1 MIESMREPDREYPL
15 SKCIPFHLD
24 PELTSTQQYG
34 TIQRKL
40 DRTIETKIRTES
52 GTVKQLP
59 AVARQLF
66 VFPARGR
73 HRCHFS
79 SRAVS
84 ASVEHAH
91 GQTREKPRGG
101 RSRGHLLP
109 TEDTKHH
116 SILEQ
121 NGARTRRGL
130 GRLGKPTT
138 GALPVDNA
146 ATVDPAS
153 RANVVG
159 SDRGPPIRCF
169 KNTCPNNAIIVDI
182 IVSYSSQRSLV
193 SDRLENVT
201 QTISR
206 ILEGYDIRLRP
217 NFGGEPLFVGMD
229 LTIASFDAISE
240 VNMDYTITMYLNQYW
255 KDERLAFSTEE
266 EILTLSGDFA
276 EKIWVPDTFFANDK
290 NSFLHDVTE
299 RNKLVRL
306 SGDGTIT
313 YGMRFTTTLACMMD
327 LHYYP
332 LDAQNC
338 TVEIESYGYTVL
350 DVVMYWKETPVR
362 GVEEAELP
370 QFTIIGY
377 ETNDRKEKLATGIYQ
392 RLSLSFRL
400 QRNIGYFVFQTY
412 LPSILI
418 VMLSWVSFWINHEAT
433 SARVALGITTV
444 LTMTTIST
452 GVRSSLPR
460 ISYVKAIDIY
470 LVMCF
475 VFVFA
480 ALLEYAAV
488 NYTYWGARAK
498 KKTKSKSKDTD
509 DKKALSRSPGSRS
522 LPGEREIIEL
532 QDVRMSPIAPIRR
545 RPGTAPPHDP
555 ARFPPSFRMAR
566 GPAATAYHST
576 RSAHGLRYRGTTGS
590 KPKMLHALR
599 RGASVIKA
607 SMPKIKDVNV
617 IDKYSRV
624 IFPVSFLIFNA
635 IYWVFYVIE

>member
-1 MIESMREPDREYPL
+1 MSECGRHSLVAFTTLLWIWRICLAEPA
-15 SKCIPFHLD
+15 SSGHFQT
-24 PELTSTQQYG
+24 TS
-34 TIQRKL
+34 
-40 DRTIETKIRTES
+40 
-52 GTVKQLP
+52 
-59 AVARQLF
+59 AVA
-66 VFPARGR
+66 
-73 HRCHFS
+73 
-79 SRAVS
+79 
-84 ASVEHAH
+84 
-91 GQTREKPRGG
+91 
-101 RSRGHLLP
+101 
-109 TEDTKHH
+109 
-116 SILEQ
+116 
-121 NGARTRRGL
+121 
-130 GRLGKPTT
+130 
-138 GALPVDNA
+138 
-146 ATVDPAS
+146 
-153 RANVVG
+153 
-159 SDRGPPIRCF
+159 
-169 KNTCPNNAIIVDI
+169 
-182 IVSYSSQRSLV
+182 
-193 SDRLENVT
+193 DRLENVT

-206 ILEGYDIRLRP
+206 LLQGYDIRLRP
-217 NFGGEPLFVGMD
+217 NFGGDPLYVGMD
-229 LTIASFDAISE
+229 MTIASFDSISE
-240 VNMDYTITMYLNQYW
+240 VNMDYTITMYLDQYW
-255 KDERLAFSTEE
+255 KDERLAFSNKDET
-266 EILTLSGDFA
+266 LTLAGDFA

-306 SGDGTIT
+306 NGDGSIT

-332 LDAQNC
+332 LDSQNC

-350 DVVMYWKETPVR
+350 DVVMYWKDTPVR
-362 GVEEAELP
+362 GVDEAQLP

-392 RLSLSFRL
+392 RLSLSFKL

-498 KKTKSKSKDTD
+498 NKSKKNKEGGKKSERGKFAD
-509 DKKALSRSPGSRS
+509 DQQEPGSS
-522 LPGEREIIEL
+522 GTMSNEEVIEL
-532 QDVRMSPIAPIRR
+532 RDVRMSPIPSIRSR
-545 RPGTAPPHDP
+545 HRFSAATLDESIK
-555 ARFPPSFRMAR
+555 FPPSFRMSR
-566 GPAATAYHST
+566 GSVYRPST
-576 RSAHGLRYRGTTGS
+576 GGLRYRGAKGTTTVQR
-590 KPKMLHALR
+590 PKVLHALKK
-599 RGASVIKA
+599 GAAAIKN

-617 IDKYSRV
+617 IDKYSRIV
-624 IFPVSFLIFNA
+624 FPVSFILFNF
-635 IYWVFYVIE
+635 IYWAFYFLSNK

>member
-1 MIESMREPDREYPL
+1 MWQIL
-15 SKCIPFHLD
+15 IFCFLN
-24 PELTSTQQYG
+24 
-34 TIQRKL
+34 
-40 DRTIETKIRTES
+40 
-52 GTVKQLP
+52 
-59 AVARQLF
+59 
-66 VFPARGR
+66 
-73 HRCHFS
+73 
-79 SRAVS
+79 
-84 ASVEHAH
+84 SV
-91 GQTREKPRGG
+91 
-101 RSRGHLLP
+101 
-109 TEDTKHH
+109 
-116 SILEQ
+116 Q
-121 NGARTRRGL
+121 N
-130 GRLGKPTT
+130 
-138 GALPVDNA
+138 
-146 ATVDPAS
+146 
-153 RANVVG
+153 
-159 SDRGPPIRCF
+159 
-169 KNTCPNNAIIVDI
+169 NNAL
-182 IVSYSSQRSLV
+182 RSV
-193 SDRLENVT
+193 HQKSMAAGRLENVT

-217 NFGGEPLFVGMD
+217 NFGGEPLHVGMD

-255 KDERLAFSTEE
+255 KDERLAFNAFALWGDNQKDQTG
-266 EILTLSGDFA
+266 EIMIEDDGANDVITLSGDFA

-306 SGDGTIT
+306 AGDGAVT

-332 LDAQNC
+332 LDSQNC
-338 TVEIESYGYTVL
+338 TVEIESYGYTVS
-350 DVVMYWKETPVR
+350 DVVMYWRSTPIR

-392 RLSLSFRL
+392 RLSLSFKL

-498 KKTKSKSKDTD
+498 KKSKKNKEAERKVFGKTEKTSTCSAD
-509 DKKALSRSPGSRS
+509 D
-522 LPGEREIIEL
+522 IIEL
-532 QDVRMSPIAPIRR
+532 QDIRMSPIASLRNRHYSNTI
-545 RPGTAPPHDP
+545 TTTDSVDSTK
-555 ARFPPSFRMAR
+555 FPPSFRIAR
-566 GPAATAYHST
+566 SYGSST
-576 RSAHGLRYRGTTGS
+576 RSGLRYRSSRGQGR
-590 KPKMLHALR
+590 PKMLHAIK

-607 SMPKIKDVNV
+607 SIPKIKDVNV

-624 IFPVSFLIFNA
+624 IFPVSFAAFNA
-635 IYWVFYVIE
+635 GYWIFYVLE